1 MKNRYILWMIA
12 LMTGL
17 SACKDLTCDFG
28 YSPQSPRAGQTVTFI
43 NRCTGA
49 DKYSW
54 SFGDNISSDVTSP
67 SHIYRKP
74 GTYTVHLTVYR
85 GKTQQRS
92 RSMLIT
98 ILDTIP
104 TIAMDTDSVYAFTPV
119 TFTAKIYNPWRKT
132 VTYKWSLD
140 EKTVLL
146 SNRLD
151 SSSVQCYFRQ
161 PKENQSISLQLTM
174 GNWDSTLIY
183 TYPVYN
189 HPAPVVL
196 YKSQS
201 NAYMQRFYTIQKK
214 RIYQESESATEVADL
229 ALLDAEQDTTAQYG
243 DTTLTISKVAHL
255 TGLSVQG
262 FQVDRIAGK
271 LYVRASN
278 GLYVV
283 NMNGSCPKC
292 IDSHTTSAI
301 KVDAY
306 SNRIYWAVPNWGLYA
321 MRLVQM
327 RDNSFEKEI
336 YLINDAED
344 ISAIAVNPI
353 KH

>member
-1 MKNRYILWMIA
+1 MA
-12 LMTGL
+12 SL

-28 YSPQSPRAGQTVTFI
+28 YSPQEPRAGEKVTFI

-49 DKYSW
+49 DKYDW
-54 SFGDNISSDVTSP
+54 SFGDNISSDAAAP

-85 GKTQQRS
+85 GKTQHRS
-92 RSMLIT
+92 RSALIT

-104 TIAMDTDSVYAFTPV
+104 AIAMDTDSVYAFTPV
-119 TFTAKIYNPWRKT
+119 TFTAKVYNPWKKA
-132 VTYKWSLD
+132 VTYQWLLD

-151 SSSVQCYFRQ
+151 SSIVQCYFQQ
-161 PKENQSISLQLTM
+161 PKAQQSISLHLTM
-174 GNWDSTLIY
+174 GNWDSTLVY
-183 TYPVYN
+183 TYPVYSQS
-189 HPAPVVL
+189 APVVL
-196 YKSQS
+196 YKSGDA
-201 NAYMQRFYTIQKK
+201 AYMQRFYTIQKQ
-214 RIYQESESATEVADL
+214 RVYQESESATDAADL
-229 ALLDAEQDTTAQYG
+229 ALLAAEQDTTVQYG
-243 DTTLTISKVAHL
+243 DTTLTISKVAQL

-262 FQVDRIAGK
+262 FQVDRVAGK
-271 LYVRASN
+271 LYVRASD
-278 GLYVV
+278 GLYVANV
-283 NMNGSCPKC
+283 NGSYPKC
-292 IDSHTTSAI
+292 IDSHTISAI

-306 SNRIYWAVPNWGLYA
+306 SNRIYWAIPTWGLYT

-327 RDNSFEKEI
+327 RDNSFEKEV

-344 ISAIAVNPI
+344 ISAIAVNPT